1 MNNDTNQEIRIGG
14 WETKSTPNDLEQIK
28 NFLQA
33 LKQDLL
39 NITIVSHS
47 KKKNT
52 YQQANYRP
60 KNQTLFVD
68 PQFLEEIKKYRIE
81 IIKTQPP
88 ENDNN
93 NITLTNPTT
102 PLKSQN
108 NTLKTHFPIFQINY
122 HNKQKD
128 YIKELIGKIDVN
140 KLETLQLYQLDA
152 QKLDK
157 YNNPIKTNYKKG
169 LNVIYY
175 QLEDFK
181 HIKLFLIKS
190 KQGYRVK
197 KLRSGYL
204 SNLNKKETKIN
215 K

>member
-1 MNNDTNQEIRIGG
+1 MKNDTNQEIRIGG

-28 NFLQA
+28 NFLQTI
-33 LKQDLL
+33 KQELL

-68 PQFLEEIKKYRIE
+68 PQILEEIKKYRIE
-81 IIKTQPP
+81 IIKNRSP

-102 PLKSQN
+102 HLKSQN

-122 HNKQKD
+122 LNKQKD

-169 LNVIYY
+169 LNIIYY
-175 QLEDFK
+175 REEDLK
-181 HIKLFLIKS
+181 YIKS
-190 KQGYRVK
+190 FLTKTKQGYRVK
-197 KLRSGYL
+197 KLHPKY
-204 SNLNKKETKIN
+204 KYIPKQQK
-215 K
+215 

>member
-1 MNNDTNQEIRIGG
+1 MKNDTNQEIRIGG
-14 WETKSTPNDLEQIK
+14 WETKSTPDDLVQIK
-28 NFLQA
+28 NFLQTI
-33 LKQDLL
+33 KQELL

-68 PQFLEEIKKYRIE
+68 PQILEEIKKYRIE
-81 IIKTQPP
+81 IIKNRSP

-122 HNKQKD
+122 LNKQKD

-140 KLETLQLYQLDA
+140 KLETLQLYQLDP

-157 YNNPIKTNYKKG
+157 YHKPTKTNYKKG
-169 LNVIYY
+169 LNIIYY
-175 QLEDFK
+175 REEDLK
-181 HIKLFLIKS
+181 YIKS
-190 KQGYRVK
+190 FLTKTKQGYRVK
-197 KLRSGYL
+197 KLHPKY
-204 SNLNKKETKIN
+204 KYIPKQQK
-215 K
+215 

>member
-1 MNNDTNQEIRIGG
+1 MKNDTNQEIRIGG
-14 WETKSTPNDLEQIK
+14 WETKSTPDDLVQIK
-28 NFLQA
+28 NFLQTI
-33 LKQDLL
+33 KQELL

-68 PQFLEEIKKYRIE
+68 PQILEEIKKYRIE
-81 IIKTQPP
+81 IIKNRSP

-93 NITLTNPTT
+93 IITLTNPTT

-140 KLETLQLYQLDA
+140 KLETLQLYQLDP

-157 YNNPIKTNYKKG
+157 YNNPINTNYKK
-169 LNVIYY
+169 
-175 QLEDFK
+175 
-181 HIKLFLIKS
+181 
-190 KQGYRVK
+190 
-197 KLRSGYL
+197 
-204 SNLNKKETKIN
+204 
-215 K
+215 

>member
-1 MNNDTNQEIRIGG
+1 MKNDTNQEIRIGG

-28 NFLQA
+28 NFLQTI
-33 LKQDLL
+33 KQELL

-68 PQFLEEIKKYRIE
+68 PQILEEIKKYRIE
-81 IIKTQPP
+81 IIKSHSP

-122 HNKQKD
+122 LNKQKD

-169 LNVIYY
+169 LNIIYY
-175 QLEDFK
+175 REEDLK
-181 HIKLFLIKS
+181 YIKS
-190 KQGYRVK
+190 FLTKTKQGYRVK
-197 KLRSGYL
+197 KLHPMYKYL
-204 SNLNKKETKIN
+204 IKKEN
-215 K
+215 

>member
-28 NFLQA
+28 NFLQTI
-33 LKQDLL
+33 KQELL

-68 PQFLEEIKKYRIE
+68 PQILEEIKKYRIE
-81 IIKTQPP
+81 IIKNRSP

-122 HNKQKD
+122 LNKQKD

-169 LNVIYY
+169 LNIIYY
-175 QLEDFK
+175 REEDLK
-181 HIKLFLIKS
+181 YIKS
-190 KQGYRVK
+190 FLTKTKQGYRVK
-197 KLRSGYL
+197 KLHPMYKYL
-204 SNLNKKETKIN
+204 IKKEN
-215 K
+215 

>member
-1 MNNDTNQEIRIGG
+1 MYPYNQEIRIGG
-14 WETKSTPNDLEQIK
+14 WETKSTPDDLVQIK
-28 NFLQA
+28 NFLQTI
-33 LKQDLL
+33 KQELL

-68 PQFLEEIKKYRIE
+68 PQILEEIKKYRIE
-81 IIKTQPP
+81 IIKNRSP

-93 NITLTNPTT
+93 IITLTNPTT

-122 HNKQKD
+122 LNEQKD

-157 YNNPIKTNYKKG
+157 YNNPINTNYKKG
-169 LNVIYY
+169 LNIIYY
-175 QLEDFK
+175 REEDLK
-181 HIKLFLIKS
+181 YIKS
-190 KQGYRVK
+190 FLTKTKQGYRVK
-197 KLRSGYL
+197 KLHPMYKYL
-204 SNLNKKETKIN
+204 IKKEN
-215 K
+215 